1 MNQIIDDKRDA
12 VPFTAR
18 LIAHYRAEETERK
31 RPLISDPYAKRLA
44 GDLSSY
50 FEKHKRTKGT
60 GDYAIV
66 RTYYIDEKVLKP
78 WCDHN
83 KRSQIVILGAGLD
96 ARAYRFSPLRDGEHT
111 VFEVD
116 LDVVNQYKKE
126 ILKDEK
132 PLCKLVRLSAD
143 LANPQWIYD
152 LQENGY
158 SRKVPTLWILEGLTY
173 YLERNTVVSILQN
186 TTKNCVTGSRI
197 FADVCVPGLTEVDF
211 GPFMAHFKWGL
222 NKHAVAEFFRKS
234 GWTVTS
240 SYADDHDQGRDV
252 GQRGLIFVR
261 GYSDPT
267 KLELKRPP
275 VIKQPGDEI
284 LKITDPELQDYASK
298 FLNDIIPIIHSF
310 VDLYQQSPDEGLDVY
325 HDFLKEVRPSVQKIV
340 RGFVDI
346 LSVGHISSRL
356 LKDPLTVKIETPE
369 EEEAHIV
376 GYLKAILYLAYC
388 GIKGI
393 EGEQF
398 NKTKLKKDSQKIQQI
413 SDIPALIENIGKET
427 G

>member
-31 RPLISDPYAKRLA
+31 KPLISDPYAKQLA

-50 FEKHKRTKGT
+50 FAKHKRTKGT

-66 RTYYIDEKVLKP
+66 RTYYIDEKVLRP
-78 WCDHN
+78 WCKDN
-83 KRSQIVILGAGLD
+83 KRSQIVLLGAGLD
-96 ARAYRFSPLRDGEHT
+96 ARAYRFSPLKEGEHT

-116 LDVVNQYKKE
+116 FEVVNLYKEE
-126 ILKDEK
+126 ILKKKK
-132 PLCKLVRLSAD
+132 PLCKLVRLSTD
-143 LANPQWIYD
+143 LAYPQWISD
-152 LQENGY
+152 LQDNGF
-158 SRKVPTLWILEGLTY
+158 SRKIPTLWILEGVAY
-173 YLERNTVVSILQN
+173 YLERDTFVSILMN
-186 TTKNCVTGSRI
+186 ATKNCVMGSRI
-197 FADVCVPGLTEVDF
+197 VADICVPGLTEVDF

-222 NKHAVAEFFRKS
+222 NKEEVAEFFRKS

-261 GYSDPT
+261 GYADPT
-267 KLELKRPP
+267 KLELDSPP
-275 VIKQPGDEI
+275 VEKPSET
-284 LKITDPELQDYASK
+284 LKITDPELQEFASS
-298 FLNDIIPIIHSF
+298 FLQEVKPTILSV
-310 VDLYQQSPDEGLDVY
+310 VDLYQKSRDKGVAIY
-325 HDFLKEVRPSVQKIV
+325 RDFVKEVKPSVLKIV
-340 RGFVDI
+340 QGFASI

-356 LKDPLTVKIETPE
+356 LKDPLNVKLETPE

-393 EGEQF
+393 EGEVF
-398 NKTKLKKDSQKIQQI
+398 NKTKLKKDSQKVQ
-413 SDIPALIENIGKET
+413 SLTDIPTLILTIEEEIG
-427 G
+427 